1 MIKDKKKFVIFAH
14 SGTYDKLY
22 QIITLAIT
30 AASMGRETYIF
41 LFFWALRRF
50 VNDEFDVK
58 KLSDEFGDEGER
70 LSKRMQE
77 INPVSLKEILNEVRG
92 MGNLKVYACTAAVK
106 LMELEDAK
114 VKSVVDDILGLTTIL
129 EMADGAETQLF
140 I

>member
-1 MIKDKKKFVIFAH
+1 MMKDKKKFVIFAH

-30 AASMGRETYIF
+30 AASMGKETYIF

-50 VNDEFDVK
+50 VNEEFDVT
-58 KLSDEFGDEGER
+58 KLSNEFGEEGAR

-77 INPVSLKEILNEVRG
+77 INPVSLKEILYEVKK
-92 MGNLKVYACTAAVK
+92 MGNLKVYACTTAVK
-106 LMELEDAK
+106 LMELEESL
-114 VKSVVDDILGLTTIL
+114 VKSRVDDILGLTTML
-129 EMADGAETQLF
+129 EIADGAETQLF

>member
-1 MIKDKKKFVIFAH
+1 MKGKKKFVIFAH

-50 VNDEFDVK
+50 VNEDFDVT
-58 KLSDEFGDEGER
+58 KLFTEFGEEGGR

-77 INPVSLKEILNEVRG
+77 INPISLKEILHDVRSV
-92 MGNLKVYACTAAVK
+92 GNLKVYACTTAVK
-106 LMELEDAK
+106 LMELEESV
-114 VKSVVDDILGLTTIL
+114 VKSRVDDILGLTTLL

>member
-1 MIKDKKKFVIFAH
+1 MKDKKKFVIFAH

-41 LFFWALRRF
+41 LFFWALKRF
-50 VNDEFDVK
+50 VNEEFDVT
-58 KLSDEFGDEGER
+58 KLSSEYGDEGEK
-70 LSKRMQE
+70 LSKRMQK
-77 INPVSLKEILNEVRG
+77 INPISLKELLHDVRT
-92 MGNLKVYACTAAVK
+92 MGNLKVYACTGAVK
-106 LMELEDAK
+106 LMELEE
-114 VKSVVDDILGLTTIL
+114 SVVRTRVDDILGLTTLL

>member
-1 MIKDKKKFVIFAH
+1 MKNKKKFVIFAH

-41 LFFWALRRF
+41 LFFWALKRF
-50 VNDEFDVK
+50 ANEEFDPARLAIECGV
-58 KLSDEFGDEGER
+58 EGEK
-70 LSKRMQE
+70 LFKRME
-77 INPVSLKEILNEVRG
+77 TINPISLKELLCDVRA
-92 MGNLKVYACTAAVK
+92 MGNLKVYACTGAVK
-106 LMELEDAK
+106 LMELDE
-114 VKSVVDDILGLTTIL
+114 SVVRTKVDDILGLTTLL

>member
-1 MIKDKKKFVIFAH
+1 MKDKKKFVIFAH

-41 LFFWALRRF
+41 LFFWALKRF
-50 VNDEFDVK
+50 VNEDFDVA
-58 KLSDEFGDEGER
+58 KLSGEYGDEGEK
-70 LSKRMQE
+70 LSKRMQK
-77 INPVSLKEILNEVRG
+77 INPISLKELLHDVRT
-92 MGNLKVYACTAAVK
+92 MGNLKVYACTGAVK
-106 LMELEDAK
+106 LMELEE
-114 VKSVVDDILGLTTIL
+114 SVVRTRVDDILGLTTLL

>member
-50 VNDEFDVK
+50 VNDEFDVTR
-58 KLSDEFGDEGER
+58 LSAEFGEEGGR

-77 INPVSLKEILNEVRG
+77 INPVSLKEILNEVRR

-114 VKSVVDDILGLTTIL
+114 VKSVVDDILGLTTLL
-129 EMADGAETQLF
+129 EIADGAETQLF

>member
-1 MIKDKKKFVIFAH
+1 MKDKKKFVIFAH

-30 AASMGRETYIF
+30 AASMGRETYVF
-41 LFFWALRRF
+41 LFFWALKRF
-50 VNDEFDVK
+50 VNDEFDVTR
-58 KLSDEFGDEGER
+58 LSAEFGEEGGR

-77 INPVSLKEILNEVRG
+77 INPISLNEILNEVRG

-106 LMELEDAK
+106 LMELEEAK
-114 VKSVVDDILGLTTIL
+114 VKSRVDDILGLTTLL
-129 EMADGAETQLF
+129 EIADGAETQLF

>member
-1 MIKDKKKFVIFAH
+1 MKDKKKFVIFAH

-30 AASMGRETYIF
+30 AASMGKETYIF

-58 KLSDEFGDEGER
+58 KLSDEFGEEGDR

-106 LMELEDAK
+106 LMELEEAK
-114 VKSVVDDILGLTTIL
+114 VKSRVDDILGLTTIL

>member
-1 MIKDKKKFVIFAH
+1 MMKDKKKFVIFAH

-30 AASMGRETYIF
+30 AAAMGRETYIF

-58 KLSDEFGDEGER
+58 KLSDEFGEEGVR

-106 LMELEDAK
+106 LMELEEAK
-114 VKSVVDDILGLTTIL
+114 VKSRVDDILGLTTIL

>member
-1 MIKDKKKFVIFAH
+1 MKGKKKFVIFAH

-50 VNDEFDVK
+50 VNEEFDATR
-58 KLSDEFGDEGER
+58 LAAEFGEEGER
-70 LSKRMQE
+70 LSKRMQQ
-77 INPVSLKEILNEVRG
+77 INPISLKELLHDVRTV
-92 MGNLKVYACTAAVK
+92 GNLKVYACTGAVK
-106 LMELEDAK
+106 LMELEE
-114 VKSVVDDILGLTTIL
+114 SVVRSRVDDILGLTTLL
-129 EMADGAETQLF
+129 EIADGAETQLF

>member
-1 MIKDKKKFVIFAH
+1 MKNKKKFVIFAH

-58 KLSDEFGDEGER
+58 KLSDEFGEEGGR

-77 INPVSLKEILNEVRG
+77 INPVSLKEILNEG
-92 MGNLKVYACTAAVK
+92 
-106 LMELEDAK
+106 
-114 VKSVVDDILGLTTIL
+114 
-129 EMADGAETQLF
+129 
-140 I
+140 

>member
-1 MIKDKKKFVIFAH
+1 MKDNKKFVIFGH

-41 LFFWALRRF
+41 LFFWALKRF
-50 VNDEFDVK
+50 VNEEFDIAR
-58 KLSDEFGDEGER
+58 LTAEFGEEGER

-77 INPVSLKEILNEVRG
+77 LNQVSLKEILQDVRM
-92 MGNLKVYACTAAVK
+92 MGNLKIYACTAAVK
-106 LMELEDAK
+106 LMELEDSV
-114 VKSVVDDILGLTTIL
+114 VKSRVDDILGLTTIL
-129 EMADGAETQLF
+129 EIADGAETQLF